1 MVQSPQ
7 LARAA
12 RRLCAVIAL
21 VAVGGS
27 LALDIQPPVLAQT
40 SAESPRELVRPR
52 AQLAGFK
59 SQLDQIE
66 SSLGGGRAL
75 SDDALR
81 QLRDQTDAVAGEVE
95 AISGQLSPRAD
106 AIKARLDQL
115 GPKPAAGAPAE
126 SADVARERDERQAEL
141 NETGEA
147 LRLAGSL
154 LVQSKQIN
162 ERITEL
168 RRAAFTRTL
177 FTRNSGLLSPDLWIS
192 VAGSL
197 PADASAARVLIGDWL
212 SALVERARG
221 GRFVVLLVSWIA
233 AAALFIARARLK
245 PRLAKRDALVADAS
259 RLRRALTGVWRI
271 VLIMA
276 PTAAAAWLIHAGLS
290 GVQPMP
296 QHIEPIVRAV
306 LLAVVFVT
314 GARALSETVLA
325 PHKPG
330 WRILG
335 VDDATAER
343 LNRMVFAGSLVIAF
357 GKVTEVVL
365 QQTGASLNA
374 TIAMKGLFAV
384 VAALVLADT
393 LRRLASADDAAAAE
407 APRDGVG
414 PSFGGSLRIVAW
426 ALIVVIV
433 AAAVVGFIALASFL
447 IDQIIWVAL
456 VGTVLA
462 LALIVVD
469 ETIGQTFDGKSR
481 LVLALHAGVGLRRRS
496 LDQIAVLTSGILRVL
511 FVIAAILLVLAP
523 WGVESTDIT
532 SSLRAALFGLSV
544 GGITFS
550 VSTFI
555 AALLLFIGVIV
566 ATRAVQR
573 WLERRYLPVTQ
584 LDAGLRNSIKT
595 AVGYL
600 GVIVAAALALAQLGL
615 SLDRIA
621 IVAGALS
628 VGIGF
633 GLQSIVNNFVS
644 GLILLW
650 ERSIRVGDWVVVGNE
665 QGYVRR
671 INVRATEIETFDR
684 AEVIVPNSNLVSG
697 VVKNWLHNNRT
708 GRLVIPVTVAFGPDP
723 KHLEDLLMECA
734 HAHTEVLRE
743 PPPSVLFNKFS
754 NTALEF
760 ELRCFVVDVE
770 RSPRVK
776 SDLHFAIFARL
787 NDEKIYI
794 AAGDKKA
801 NEVTVKLPEHLETLI
816 AGLAQGRP
824 GLPRQAE

>member
-1 MVQSPQ
+1 MLQSPR
-7 LARAA
+7 LGRAA
-12 RRLCAVIAL
+12 RHCAILAL
-21 VAVGGS
+21 VVAGCAFAAGVH
-27 LALDIQPPVLAQT
+27 LPALAQSNT
-40 SAESPRELVRPR
+40 DVARELARPR
-52 AQLAGFK
+52 ALLTGFK

-66 SSLGGGRAL
+66 SGLSGRTL
-75 SDDALR
+75 TEEALR
-81 QLRDQTDAVAGEVE
+81 QLRDQTDVLAGEVE
-95 AISGQLSPRAD
+95 KISEQLSPRAD

-115 GPKPAAGAPAE
+115 GPKPAAGAPPE
-126 SADVARERDERQAEL
+126 SPEVARERDERQ
-141 NETGEA
+141 NEFSEIGET

-154 LVQSKQIN
+154 LVQAKQIN

-177 FTRNSGLLSPDLWIS
+177 FTRSASLLSPDLWLS
-192 VAGSL
+192 VATLL

-212 SALVERARG
+212 SALVERVSG
-221 GRFVVLLVSWIA
+221 GRFLVLLASWA
-233 AAALFIARARLK
+233 AAGALFIARARLR
-245 PRLAKRDALVADAS
+245 PRLAKRDAGVADAS
-259 RLRRALTGVWRI
+259 QLRRSLTGVWRI
-271 VLIMA
+271 ALITV
-276 PTAAAAWLIHAGLS
+276 PTAAAAWLIHAGLN
-290 GVQPMP
+290 GAYPMP
-296 QHIEPIVRAV
+296 QHIEPIVRAILV
-306 LLAVVFVT
+306 AIVFVT
-314 GARALSETVLA
+314 GARALAETVLA
-325 PHKPG
+325 PQKPG
-330 WRILG
+330 WRILK
-335 VDDATAER
+335 VDNATAER
-343 LNRMVFAGSLVIAF
+343 LDRLVFVGTLIIAL
-357 GKVTEVVL
+357 GKVIEVVL
-365 QQTGASLNA
+365 QQIGAALTS

-384 VAALVLADT
+384 LAALLLADT
-393 LRRLASADDAAAAE
+393 LRRLSSAEE
-407 APRDGVG
+407 APEAETHREPAG
-414 PSFGGSLRIVAW
+414 PSFGGTLRIIAW
-426 ALIVVIV
+426 ALIIVVV
-433 AAAVVGFIALASFL
+433 GAAFVGFIALASFL
-447 IDQIIWVAL
+447 VDQVVWIAL

-469 ETIGQTFDGKSR
+469 ETIGQAFDGKSR

-496 LDQIAVLTSGILRVL
+496 LDQISVLTSGILRVL
-511 FVIAAILLVLAP
+511 FVVAAILLVLAP

-532 SSLRAALFGLSV
+532 SSLRAALFGLNV
-544 GGITFS
+544 GGVTFS
-550 VSTFI
+550 VSTVV
-555 AALLLFIGVIV
+555 AALLLFIGAIV

-600 GVIVAAALALAQLGL
+600 GVFVAAALALAQLGL

-650 ERSIRVGDWVVVGNE
+650 ERSIRVGDWIVVGNE

-708 GRLVIPVTVAFGPDP
+708 GRVVIPVTVVFGPDP
-723 KHLEDLLMECA
+723 KHVAELLMDCA
-734 HAHTEVLRE
+734 RAHPEVLRE

-770 RSPRVK
+770 RSLRVR

-787 NDEKIYI
+787 QDEKILI
-794 AAGDKKA
+794 GAVVS
-801 NEVTVKLPEHLETLI
+801 NEVTVKLPENVETLI
-816 AGLAQGRP
+816 AGLAQARP
-824 GLPRQAE
+824 SFPRRAE